1 VHKSLRKRAPASPS
15 RPAPSLIGG
24 GSTYEARRWYSAG
37 SHQEDA
43 MLAEHGRPNVTRSL
57 KAAPNA
63 NEPREPVP
71 VIDQKEL

>member
-1 VHKSLRKRAPASPS
+1 
-15 RPAPSLIGG
+15 
-24 GSTYEARRWYSAG
+24 
-37 SHQEDA
+37 
-43 MLAEHGRPNVTRSL
+43 MLAEYERPNVTRSL